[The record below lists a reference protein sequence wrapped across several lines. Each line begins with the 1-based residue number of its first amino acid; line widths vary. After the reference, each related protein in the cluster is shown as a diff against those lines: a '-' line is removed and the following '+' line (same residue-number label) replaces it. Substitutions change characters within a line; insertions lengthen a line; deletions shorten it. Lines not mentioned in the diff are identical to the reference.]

1 MGRSDG
7 DSMKRIFVIE
17 ADVIP
22 QEDLV
27 MILRYMRTRLNNQ
40 NEYLTIKSCEIK
52 GNALNME
59 IATLIFQRDNR

>member
-1 MGRSDG
+1 
-7 DSMKRIFVIE
+7 MKRIFVIE

-22 QEDLV
+22 QEDLE